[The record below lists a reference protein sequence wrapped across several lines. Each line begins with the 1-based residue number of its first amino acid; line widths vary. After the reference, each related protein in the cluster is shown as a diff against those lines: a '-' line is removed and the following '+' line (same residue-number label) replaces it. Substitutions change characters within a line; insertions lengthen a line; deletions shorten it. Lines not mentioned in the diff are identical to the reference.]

1 MSLDI
6 GAAVTEG
13 VRRLRSRDGLVLVG
27 AFLVVGV
34 LSSVATQSLTVG
46 ISEALLEF
54 AQSPDAPAGT
64 DVEAFREQLRQTRAG
79 SPLAVDISAGAAFG
93 LAFLL
98 GLLAEALRIV
108 AVRVFYASAG
118 DRPTDLRRNLAFAT
132 ANGFLGGIVVSV
144 LVLLGL
150 VFLIVPGVFLAL
162 VLFFVRQEIAVED
175 RNFVDAM
182 AESWALTRGN
192 RLNLLGLVFV
202 LLVVGFVAFL
212 PTIAAS
218 VAGSSTASVVV
229 GAVISPVVTVFGIA
243 ATTRAYA
250 QLKAEA
256 GREGPTGPDETDES
270 DESETVGALGPDD
283 IPEP

>member
-6 GAAVTEG
+6 GAAITEG
-13 VRRLRSRDGLVLVG
+13 VERLRSRDGLVVIG

-34 LSSVATQSLTVG
+34 LSSVATQSLTVEV
-46 ISEALLEF
+46 SEALLEF
-54 AQSPDAPAGT
+54 AQSPDAPPGT
-64 DVEAFREQLRQTRAG
+64 DVESFREQAEQTRAG
-79 SPLAVDISAGAAFG
+79 SPLAVDVSPGIAFG

-98 GLLAEALRIV
+98 GILAEALRIV
-108 AVRVFYASAG
+108 AVRTFYAGAG
-118 DRPTDLRRNLAFAT
+118 ERPADLTRNLAFAT

-144 LVLLGL
+144 LVAVGL
-150 VFLIVPGVFLAL
+150 VLLVVPGVFLLLA
-162 VLFFVRQEIAVED
+162 LFFVRQEIALED

-192 RLNLLGLVFV
+192 RLNLLGLVVV
-202 LLVVGFVAFL
+202 LLVVGLVAFL
-212 PTIAAS
+212 PTVATS

-229 GAVISPVVTVFGIA
+229 GAVVSPLVTVFGIA

-250 QLKAEA
+250 QLKEEA
-256 GREGPTGPDETDES
+256 ATGPEEPEDEP
-270 DESETVGALGPDD
+270 VGALGPDD